1 MDIRRKQRAVV
12 EALEDVKGREI
23 VVYNVSRLSAMFERV
38 VIATGDSTRQVK
50 ALADRVRERM
60 KELGAPALGVEGG
73 RNAEWMLVDLGDIVV
88 HLMHPAVRDYYN
100 LEEIWGG
107 KEVRLKTGGKT
118 IRRRA
123 RG

>member
-1 MDIRRKQRAVV
+1 MNRRDAIGAVLATLVVSPGALPIPAYGQTRIRRVV
-12 EALEDVKGREI
+12 LITGSNERT
-23 VVYNVSRLSAMFERV
+23 LSEPLNAF
-38 VIATGDSTRQVK
+38 
-50 ALADRVRERM
+50 RERM

-107 KEVRLKTGGKT
+107 KQVRLKTGGPAV
-118 IRRRA
+118 RRRT
-123 RG
+123 RR